1 MPSDLKQKVKIAINN
16 FVASRTSN
24 DHGDIA
30 IDVLRVIRDEAALLM
45 ERQTIVD
52 AFDSDALKFYD
63 GDESLKIQVER
74 IKKLLHVIDCSR
86 CVTMDGNSSIDAV
99 VEIVK
104 DSKMKNVNHSIRL
117 TFKYRR
123 EAVPMEYN
131 EMQEA
136 TASQSDS
143 PIATENNNNHKHN
156 KNPTHVTYDIE
167 YSKDYGKKKRLLTV
181 EVRAENN
188 YPSAKQA
195 IPMDDENS
203 VENDEEFDLIQDEV
217 TNNIMEES
225 KIQDSMSVV
234 SDEKSSADQYA
245 AYVDPET
252 LEDFLES
259 AGLEL
264 NAENS
269 LFFLMTFPFYEHEWD
284 IFGFL
289 LDCVFGADDESDDF
303 EDMGDDSSADDND
316 SEQ

>member
-1 MPSDLKQKVKIAINN
+1 
-16 FVASRTSN
+16 
-24 DHGDIA
+24 
-30 IDVLRVIRDEAALLM
+30 
-45 ERQTIVD
+45 
-52 AFDSDALKFYD
+52 
-63 GDESLKIQVER
+63 
-74 IKKLLHVIDCSR
+74 
-86 CVTMDGNSSIDAV
+86 MDGNSSIDAV

-117 TFKYRR
+117 TFKFRR
-123 EAVPMEYN
+123 EAVPMECN

-143 PIATENNNNHKHN
+143 PITPENNNNHKH
-156 KNPTHVTYDIE
+156 KKSPTHVTYDIE
-167 YSKDYGKKKRLLTV
+167 YSKDYGEKKRLLTI

-188 YPSAKQA
+188 YPSSKEA

-203 VENDEEFDLIQDEV
+203 VENDEEYDLIQDEI
-217 TNNIMEES
+217 TNNMMEES
-225 KIQDSMSVV
+225 KIQDSMSVA
-234 SDEKSSADQYA
+234 SDEKSNADQYA

-289 LDCVFGADDESDDF
+289 LDCVFGADDDSDDF
-303 EDMGDDSSADDND
+303 EDMSDDSSADGND
-316 SEQ
+316 S